1 MLMSAPITPETHR
14 RLAVDLFNQTWT
26 LMEKSDRTS
35 AETDALIHGAHA
47 SCYHWSLAG
56 NATNLSIG
64 EWQISRVYAVLK
76 RPEPA
81 LYHAHRCREISEQNN
96 LAPFNLGYAHEAL
109 ARALSLTNHPDTAKH
124 LEQAR
129 QHAAAIT
136 DPEDQKIL
144 LTDLETIPQAWPR
157 EPV

>member
-1 MLMSAPITPETHR
+1 MSTPITPEIHR

-26 LMEKSDRTS
+26 LMEKPDRTA
-35 AETDALIHGAHA
+35 AERDAMIHGAHA
-47 SCYHWSLAG
+47 SCHHWSLVG

-81 LYHAHRCREISEQNN
+81 LYHAHRCLEISEQNK
-96 LAPFNLGYAHEAL
+96 LPPFNLGYAHEAI
-109 ARALSLTNHPDTAKH
+109 ARALSLTNHPHTAKH
-124 LEQAR
+124 LEQAK

-136 DPEDQKIL
+136 DPEDQKVL
-144 LTDLETIPQAWPR
+144 LTDLETIPQSAAS
-157 EPV
+157 